1 MKAGRDDDVIYGT
14 FDEGQELRTA
24 YADLM
29 REHEVESGVVL
40 TGIGMLED
48 PVLGFFL
55 GDGEYDRHTLEGAYE
70 LLTTQGNLAISEG
83 EPFPHL
89 HVTLGGEGHE
99 VHGGHL
105 FEGTVAVGHEYAVR
119 VLPDGA
125 LTRSHDPGTGLQGL
139 DVG

>member
-1 MKAGRDDDVIYGT
+1 MKAGSHDDVIYGK
-14 FDEGQELRTA
+14 FAEGQDLRTA

-29 REHEVESGVVL
+29 EERGVEVGIVL
-40 TGIGMLED
+40 AGIGMLED
-48 PVLGFFL
+48 PTLGFFQ

-70 LLTTQGNLAISEG
+70 LLSTQGNLALAEG

-89 HVTLGGEGHE
+89 HVTLGGEDHA
-99 VHGGHL
+99 VQGGHL

-125 LTRSHDPGTGLQGL
+125 LTREHDPETGLKALQPR
-139 DVG
+139 